1 MIWETKEM
9 IAGCIEKMRKDSC
22 AGCER
27 RDACADLFP
36 RAFGA
41 MFAPR
46 REPAAPTAKSP
57 FLAFLGE
64 MARAM
69 ESRSAPRAPK
79 RPASRFRAE
88 VEHRLEAA
96 LESGDVGIER
106 IARDLGYS
114 RQTLYRRLK
123 AEGTTYEQLL
133 DRLRRRLALRLVREQ
148 GLSVKEAAY
157 RLGFSDPAAFSRAF
171 KRWTGS
177 SPGEMR
183 RPH

>member
-1 MIWETKEM
+1 M
-9 IAGCIEKMRKDSC
+9 IAGCIEKMRQDAC
-22 AGCER
+22 GGCER
-27 RDACADLFP
+27 RDACAHLFP
-36 RAFGA
+36 EALGR
-41 MFAPR
+41 MFAQRPAR
-46 REPAAPTAKSP
+46 TAAPARNP

-64 MARAM
+64 MAKAM
-69 ESRSAPRAPK
+69 ESRAAPRAGTRSSP
-79 RPASRFRAE
+79 FRAK
-88 VEHRLEAA
+88 VEQKLESA
-96 LESGDVGIER
+96 LDSGDVGIDR
-106 IARDLGYS
+106 VARDLGYS

-133 DRLRRRLALRLVREQ
+133 DGLRRRLALRLVREQ

-183 RPH
+183 TRH